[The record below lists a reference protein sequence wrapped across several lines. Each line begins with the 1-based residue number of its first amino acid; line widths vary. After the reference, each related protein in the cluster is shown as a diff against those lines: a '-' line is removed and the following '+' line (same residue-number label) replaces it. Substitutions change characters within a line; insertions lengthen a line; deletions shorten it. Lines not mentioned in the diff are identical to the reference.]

1 MCIFCEANYEEMKEY
16 GEIFGYPDCC
26 IQEFISDTKTME
38 ETGVDVRN
46 DMQITIAINTRGFVP
61 CKMHAEMIE
70 YGEITPEELVVKKR
84 NIRKARKL
92 NKMVLLHEH

>member
-1 MCIFCEANYEEMKEY
+1 MCMFCEATNDQIKEY

-26 IQEFISDTKTME
+26 IQEFISDTNLMD

-46 DMQITIAINTRGFVP
+46 DMQITIAINTHGFVP

-70 YGEITPEELVVKKR
+70 YGEITAEDLVSKRR
-84 NIRKARKL
+84 NIKKSNKL
-92 NKMVLLHEH
+92 NRMALRSKH